1 MYRPYTYLNWLSW
14 LYPHRLGEVKSH
26 FSDFSDGEQKIKK
39 TAATAYLSTEPNP
52 DHISPFMSFCRPAAS
67 HVPAHISPSHASP
80 ILRRQGQRRGW
91 RGKASLALQ
100 KWLRVTQ
107 HCGRLTV
114 TVRRDST
121 LDYTARNTNRTRRRP
136 DSSSRGGGRFCHGG
150 VYHHGSSGEGV
161 SDSSSPEAKD
171 NNAAWRA

>member
-52 DHISPFMSFCRPAAS
+52 DHISPFMPFCRPAAS

-136 DSSSRGGGRFCHGG
+136 DSSSRGGGAVLPRGRL
-150 VYHHGSSGEGV
+150 
-161 SDSSSPEAKD
+161 PP
-171 NNAAWRA
+171 RQQRRRRQR